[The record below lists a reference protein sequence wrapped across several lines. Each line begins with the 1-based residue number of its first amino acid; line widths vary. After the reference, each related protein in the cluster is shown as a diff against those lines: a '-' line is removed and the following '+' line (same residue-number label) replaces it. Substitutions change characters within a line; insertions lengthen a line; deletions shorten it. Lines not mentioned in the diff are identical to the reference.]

1 MLFLNSWKASHSKL
15 QNPPA
20 AVTSQIISS
29 CTRLIKP
36 FPVTSGIPQGSV
48 LEPILFLIS
57 HLPRGHVAHPQTQH
71 QLSLLHRAQTPSST
85 ARNLPP
91 TPDLLQICIPSC
103 SLRST
108 SLFTLPISSCG
119 LCSFCCPLPL
129 KLPTPPHQKY

>member
-57 HLPRGHVAHPQTQH
+57 HLPRVFCKHSISFHCYTEHRHPA
-71 QLSLLHRAQTPSST
+71 LLHETY
-85 ARNLPP
+85 LPP
-91 TPDLLQICIPSC
+91 LTCFKSAYRLVLSAPPHCLLYPS
-103 SLRST
+103 
-108 SLFTLPISSCG
+108 
-119 LCSFCCPLPL
+119 PLVASAPSAAPVPL